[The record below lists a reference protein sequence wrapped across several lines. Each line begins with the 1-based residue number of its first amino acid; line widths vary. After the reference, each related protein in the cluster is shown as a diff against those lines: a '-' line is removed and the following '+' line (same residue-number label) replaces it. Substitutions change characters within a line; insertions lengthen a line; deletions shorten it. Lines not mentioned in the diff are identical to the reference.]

1 MVTLLP
7 GKCCDH
13 RDRQED
19 HGVLNHRPQNLP
31 HSDCIRDQREYQ
43 LQQAQIFY

>member
-19 HGVLNHRPQNLP
+19 REVRQYQQQNLP
-31 HSDCIRDQREYQ
+31 RSDCIRDQREYQ